1 MSTGTKAET
10 ILRKC
15 PGPCPCPLLTIVYY
29 PHLFFTLSSVDYY
42 FICIFDPYLVHVPG
56 FLKMLE
62 FTVIHRCRHKPWKGT
77 WEAFSNRRSCKY
89 RRRCGY
95 RWELS
100 ATLGREEGTEI
111 EHRHYWP
118 MIRSQCLFNE
128 TSIRFHK
135 YAFQGAFGVV
145 THGVMWGSYVSG
157 RGGSPH
163 LHFHFA
169 LHISLILLSLD
180 LSFMITWYPY
190 IPIWVFLLSMVIRF
204 TELLNMKRANG
215 TSHF

>member
-1 MSTGTKAET
+1 MTPDAKTET
-10 ILRKC
+10 LLGKF
-15 PGPCPCPLLTIVYY
+15 PGPFPRPLVTSISWPY
-29 PHLFFTLSSVDYY
+29 LFPRLPSVDYY

-62 FTVIHRCRHKPWKGT
+62 FTVVHRCRHKPWKGT

-111 EHRHYWP
+111 ENRHHWQ
-118 MIRSQCLFNE
+118 MFQSKCLFNE
-128 TSIRFHK
+128 TSVRIHK

-145 THGVMWGSYVSG
+145 THGVMWGSYV
-157 RGGSPH
+157 
-163 LHFHFA
+163 F
-169 LHISLILLSLD
+169 
-180 LSFMITWYPY
+180 
-190 IPIWVFLLSMVIRF
+190 
-204 TELLNMKRANG
+204 
-215 TSHF
+215 